1 MSGFVPVNRYTF
13 KMTISERDILRTLRQ
28 KRERIVAAVWVMP
41 VLLVSVVIAAGG
53 CSRTGTGH
61 RLQADREAYYVMA
74 ERNVDP
80 RWRVTDYS
88 VEIDPRSRYFDP
100 CDPDHPPMP
109 QDDPASHQYMRLV
122 DGKKG
127 WKHWYDNGQRKELEN
142 PVWRETLADYV
153 DVNDSGTVKLSVD
166 SAVQLAYVHSP
177 SHQRQ
182 LETLYLS
189 ALDVTAERFRL
200 DTQFFGGYGASY
212 DHTNANGFESDQL
225 TVGRPSAG
233 NPALQARRS
242 LASAGQLLVGFAN
255 SFVFEFAGN
264 DTNLA
269 ASLASFSL
277 IQPLLRGA
285 GRDIALEQL
294 TLVERALLANL
305 RAYHQY
311 RQGFFT
317 QVTIGELG
325 VAGPQ
330 RGGGSTVIAG
340 FSGQGGVGG
349 YIGLLQQL
357 QRIRNTEDNLSLQER
372 TLERLV
378 AFQEIGVIDLV
389 QVDQFWQSIQR
400 ERATLLQIRNSFEL
414 ALDRYKTSTLGLPP
428 DLPVELDDSLIRQ
441 FQLVASEATRL
452 DDGVVALQDRVGA
465 LSDLE
470 GTLHTDVD
478 VATIRQILDD
488 ASQLVEPIQRLL
500 DDVQPDLDRMDEQV
514 PVRERA
520 MTDDQREDFRED
532 RERLNSELVELK
544 RRFDLAKPELTAL
557 QDGLTELTKDITV
570 DGSVKWLRVLLRIV
584 QDSVLVQARGRLE
597 TVSIE
602 TIELDSQAA
611 FGMALANRVDFMNGR
626 ATLVDRWRAIQVSAD
641 ALQSALNVT
650 VNGELST
657 TRNNAVDFSD
667 STRNLRLGLE
677 FDAPFTRLLER
688 NSYRQ
693 SLINYQQDRRNF
705 IQSHDAVHLGLR
717 GLLRQIDQLRLDLEI
732 QRFAVT
738 IAIRQV
744 DMTRAA
750 FYAPVRPPQPGQRP
764 AQFGPTAATNLLGAL
779 SSLRSTQ
786 NNFMGVWLN
795 YYAARMRLD
804 RELGTMKLD
813 KDGHWMDRPVTNVG
827 DAIASDTGTSPLP
840 PMVLSEWIELADRV
854 AVQASGAAD
863 EPDAY

>member
-1 MSGFVPVNRYTF
+1 
-13 KMTISERDILRTLRQ
+13 
-28 KRERIVAAVWVMP
+28 
-41 VLLVSVVIAAGG
+41 
-53 CSRTGTGH
+53 
-61 RLQADREAYYVMA
+61 MA

-80 RWRVTDYS
+80 RWHVTDYS

-200 DTQFFGGYGASY
+200 DTQFFGGYGANY
-212 DHTNANGFESDQL
+212 DHTNANGFENDQL
-225 TVGRPSAG
+225 TVGRPSVG
-233 NPALQARRS
+233 NPALQARRK
-242 LASAGQLLVGFAN
+242 LAGAGELLVGFAN
-255 SFVFEFAGN
+255 SFVFEFTGS
-264 DTNLA
+264 DTSFA
-269 ASLASFSL
+269 ASVASFSL

-330 RGGGSTVIAG
+330 RGGGSTIIAG

-357 QRIRNTEDNLSLQER
+357 QRKRNTEDNLSLQER
-372 TLERLV
+372 TLERLA

-389 QVDQFWQSIQR
+389 QVDQFHQSIQN
-400 ERATLLQIRNSFEL
+400 ERANLLQIHNSYEL
-414 ALDRYKTSTLGLPP
+414 SLDSYKTSTLGLPP
-428 DLPVELDDSLIRQ
+428 DLPVELDDSLVRQ

-452 DDGVVALQDRVGA
+452 EDAIVELQDRLGT
-465 LSDLE
+465 LSDYE
-470 GTLHTDVD
+470 GMLRADVGIE
-478 VATIRQILDD
+478 TIRQILADTF
-488 ASQLVEPIQRLL
+488 QLAEPIQRQL
-500 DDVQPDLDRMDEQV
+500 DKVEPDIERMDEKV
-514 PVRERA
+514 PVRERG
-520 MTDDQREDFRED
+520 MTDKQRREFQQD
-532 RERLNSELVELK
+532 RERLRVKLTELK
-544 RRFDLAKPELTAL
+544 GKFEAAKPELTAL
-557 QDGLTELTKDITV
+557 LDGLAEETKDATV
-570 DGSVKWLRVLLRIV
+570 DFTVKSLRQLLSIV
-584 QDSVLVQARGRLE
+584 QDSMLVQARARLE
-597 TVSIE
+597 TVSVE
-602 TIELDSQAA
+602 TIALDAREA
-611 FGMALANRVDFMNGR
+611 FTTALAQRMDFMNGR
-626 ATLVDRWRAIQVSAD
+626 AALVDRWRSIQVSAD

-657 TRNNAVDFSD
+657 TRNNAVNLRD
-667 STRNLRLGLE
+667 SSRNLRLGLE

-688 NSYRQ
+688 NNYRQ

-705 IQSHDAVHLGLR
+705 IQSHDALHLGLR
-717 GLLRQIDQLRLDLEI
+717 GLLRQIEQLRRDLEI
-732 QRFAVT
+732 QRRAVT
-738 IAIRQV
+738 IAIRRV

-764 AQFGPTAATNLLGAL
+764 AQFGPTAATNLLTAL
-779 SSLRSTQ
+779 AALRNTQ

-795 YYAARMRLD
+795 FYAARMRLA

-813 KDGHWMDRPVTNVG
+813 QDGHWMDRPVTNAG
-827 DAIASDTGTSPLP
+827 DAIASGTGTSPLP
-840 PMVLSEWIELADRV
+840 PTVLSEWIELADRA
-854 AVQASGAAD
+854 AVQPSGAVD
-863 EPDAY
+863 EPDALLEGRVKETDHVN

>member
-1 MSGFVPVNRYTF
+1 M
-13 KMTISERDILRTLRQ
+13 
-28 KRERIVAAVWVMP
+28 
-41 VLLVSVVIAAGG
+41 
-53 CSRTGTGH
+53 
-61 RLQADREAYYVMA
+61 MA

-80 RWRVTDYS
+80 RWHVTDYS

-142 PVWRETLADYV
+142 PVWREMLADYV

-200 DTQFFGGYGASY
+200 DTQFFGGYGANY
-212 DHTNANGFESDQL
+212 DHTNANGFENDQL
-225 TVGRPSAG
+225 TVGRPSVG
-233 NPALQARRS
+233 NPALQARRK
-242 LASAGQLLVGFAN
+242 LAGAGELLVGFAN
-255 SFVFEFAGN
+255 SFVFEFTGS
-264 DTNLA
+264 DTSFA
-269 ASLASFSL
+269 ASVASFSL

-330 RGGGSTVIAG
+330 RGGGSTIIAG

-357 QRIRNTEDNLSLQER
+357 QRKRNTEDNLSLQER
-372 TLERLV
+372 TLERLA

-389 QVDQFWQSIQR
+389 QVDQFHQSIQN
-400 ERATLLQIRNSFEL
+400 ERANLLQIHNSYEL
-414 ALDRYKTSTLGLPP
+414 SLDSYKTSTLGLPP
-428 DLPVELDDSLIRQ
+428 DLPVELDDSLVRQ

-452 DDGVVALQDRVGA
+452 EDAIVELQDRLGT
-465 LSDLE
+465 LSDYE
-470 GTLHTDVD
+470 GMLRADVGIE
-478 VATIRQILDD
+478 TIRRILADTF
-488 ASQLVEPIQRLL
+488 QLAEPIQRQL
-500 DDVQPDLDRMDEQV
+500 DKVEPDIERMDEKV
-514 PVRERA
+514 PVRERG
-520 MTDDQREDFRED
+520 MTDKQRREFQQD
-532 RERLNSELVELK
+532 RERLRVKLTELK
-544 RRFDLAKPELTAL
+544 GKFEAAKPELTAL
-557 QDGLTELTKDITV
+557 LDGLAEETKDATV
-570 DGSVKWLRVLLRIV
+570 DFTVKSLRQLLSIV
-584 QDSVLVQARGRLE
+584 QDSMLVQARARLE
-597 TVSIE
+597 TVSVE
-602 TIELDSQAA
+602 TIALDAREA
-611 FGMALANRVDFMNGR
+611 FTTALAQRMDFMNGR
-626 ATLVDRWRAIQVSAD
+626 AALVDRWRSIQVSAD

-657 TRNNAVDFSD
+657 TRNNAVNLRD
-667 STRNLRLGLE
+667 SSRNLRLGLE

-688 NSYRQ
+688 NNYRQ

-705 IQSHDAVHLGLR
+705 IQSHDALHLGLR
-717 GLLRQIDQLRLDLEI
+717 GLLRQIEQLRRDLEI
-732 QRFAVT
+732 QRRAVT
-738 IAIRQV
+738 IAIRRV

-764 AQFGPTAATNLLGAL
+764 AQFGPTAATNLLTAL
-779 SSLRSTQ
+779 AALRNTQ

-795 YYAARMRLD
+795 FYAARMRLA

-813 KDGHWMDRPVTNVG
+813 QDGHWMDRPVTNSG
-827 DAIASDTGTSPLP
+827 DAIASGTGTSPLP
-840 PMVLSEWIELADRV
+840 PTVLSEWIELADRA
-854 AVQASGAAD
+854 AVQPSGTVD
-863 EPDAY
+863 EPDALLEGRVKETDHVN

>member
-1 MSGFVPVNRYTF
+1 
-13 KMTISERDILRTLRQ
+13 MTISERDILRTLRK
-28 KRERIVAAVWVMP
+28 KRERIVAAAWVMP

-53 CSRTGTGH
+53 CSRTGTEH
-61 RLQADREAYYVMA
+61 RLQADREAYDVMA

-80 RWRVTDYS
+80 RWHVTDYS

-200 DTQFFGGYGASY
+200 DTQFFGGYGANY
-212 DHTNANGFESDQL
+212 DHTNANGFENDQL
-225 TVGRPSAG
+225 TVGRPSVG
-233 NPALQARRS
+233 NPAFQARRK
-242 LASAGQLLVGFAN
+242 LAGAGELLVGFAN
-255 SFVFEFAGN
+255 SFVFEFTGS
-264 DTNLA
+264 DTSFA
-269 ASLASFSL
+269 ASVASFSL

-330 RGGGSTVIAG
+330 RGGGSTIIAG

-357 QRIRNTEDNLSLQER
+357 QRKRNTEDNLSLQER
-372 TLERLV
+372 TLERLA

-389 QVDQFWQSIQR
+389 QVDQFHQSIQN
-400 ERATLLQIRNSFEL
+400 ERANLLQIHNSYEL
-414 ALDRYKTSTLGLPP
+414 SLDSYKTSTLGLPP

-452 DDGVVALQDRVGA
+452 EDAIVELQDRLGT
-465 LSDLE
+465 LSDYE
-470 GTLHTDVD
+470 GMLRADVGIE
-478 VATIRQILDD
+478 TIRQILADTF
-488 ASQLVEPIQRLL
+488 QLAEPIQRQL
-500 DDVQPDLDRMDEQV
+500 DKVEPDIERMDEKV
-514 PVRERA
+514 PVRERG
-520 MTDDQREDFRED
+520 MTDKQRREFQQD
-532 RERLNSELVELK
+532 RERLRVKLTELK
-544 RRFDLAKPELTAL
+544 GKFEAAKPELTAL
-557 QDGLTELTKDITV
+557 LDGLAEETKDATV
-570 DGSVKWLRVLLRIV
+570 DFTVKSLRQLLSIV
-584 QDSVLVQARGRLE
+584 QDSMLVQARARLE
-597 TVSIE
+597 TVSVE
-602 TIELDSQAA
+602 TIALDAREA
-611 FGMALANRVDFMNGR
+611 FTTALAQRMDFMNGR
-626 ATLVDRWRAIQVSAD
+626 AALVDRWRSIQVSAD

-657 TRNNAVDFSD
+657 TRNNAVNLRD
-667 STRNLRLGLE
+667 SSRNLRLGLE

-688 NSYRQ
+688 NNYRQ

-705 IQSHDAVHLGLR
+705 IQSHDALHLGLR
-717 GLLRQIDQLRLDLEI
+717 GLLRQIEQLRRDLEI
-732 QRFAVT
+732 QRRAVT
-738 IAIRQV
+738 IAIRRV

-764 AQFGPTAATNLLGAL
+764 AQFGPTAATNLLTAL
-779 SSLRSTQ
+779 AALRNTQ

-795 YYAARMRLD
+795 FYAARMRLA

-813 KDGHWMDRPVTNVG
+813 QDGHWMDRPVTNAG
-827 DAIASDTGTSPLP
+827 DAIASGTGTSPLP
-840 PMVLSEWIELADRV
+840 PTVLSEWIELADRA
-854 AVQASGAAD
+854 AVQPSGAVD
-863 EPDAY
+863 EPDALLEGRVKETDHVN